1 MKKNEKLRL
10 FLKGILWR
18 ERLMFVNLLPFFL
31 LGLCMMLQVNV
42 QAQTVKVSVDFKDK
56 TLNEVL
62 VTLSRVSKCDIFYGF
77 ELVQSK
83 GQKVTLKAE
92 NRELGSILKELL
104 PAYDLY
110 HTYDGHVVVIR
121 EKGVNTSKI
130 PERVRIHGVVMDEKK
145 VPIPGVTVRL
155 KADG

>member
-83 GQKVTLKAE
+83 GQ
-92 NRELGSILKELL
+92 
-104 PAYDLY
+104 
-110 HTYDGHVVVIR
+110 
-121 EKGVNTSKI
+121 
-130 PERVRIHGVVMDEKK
+130 
-145 VPIPGVTVRL
+145 
-155 KADG
+155 